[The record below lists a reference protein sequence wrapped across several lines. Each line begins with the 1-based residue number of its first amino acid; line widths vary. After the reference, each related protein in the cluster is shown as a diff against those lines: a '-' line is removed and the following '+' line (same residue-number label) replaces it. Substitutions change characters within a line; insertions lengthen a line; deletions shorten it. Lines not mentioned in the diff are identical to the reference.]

1 MKYLLVLQWPAT
13 SLEDFDAMIEIED
26 SLAAH
31 LSGEHE
37 VDGHDAGSGEM
48 NIFIW
53 TDSPDRAFS
62 EVKRI
67 LGSRDCW
74 SDARVAY
81 REDRGD
87 DYTIIWPKDLNEF
100 NVS

>member
-1 MKYLLVLQWPAT
+1 
-13 SLEDFDAMIEIED
+13 MIEIED
-26 SLAAH
+26 ALIDK
-31 LSGEHE
+31 LSVENK

-48 NIFIW
+48 NISIW
-53 TDSPDRAFS
+53 TDSPERTVS

-74 SDARVAY
+74 GDARVAY
-81 REDRGD
+81 REAGADH
-87 DYTIIWPKDLNEF
+87 YSILWPKELNEF

>member
-26 SLAAH
+26 ALTEK

-37 VDGHDAGSGEM
+37 IDGHDAGSGEM

-53 TDSPDRAFS
+53 TDNPEMAFS

-81 REDRGD
+81 REDGGD
-87 DYTIIWPKDLNEF
+87 DYTIMWPKDLTEF
-100 NVS
+100 DVS